1 MIRVL
6 IIATGRTADAGP
18 TAALPYGGGREAP
31 SLLTRLCQ
39 RLDTLNVPDRH
50 VVTRP
55 ELAPPLR
62 KNARGA
68 ERLVARAAA
77 GTGGTPAPALYA
89 PVVVLLLAAP
99 AAHPHARP
107 MDWLVPP
114 IIRGIEYGYLAV
126 LGFAQ
131 GVSAPLV
138 YVLIAVL
145 ALHHHDTVYRSRLG
159 LRPQAW
165 ALRAG
170 LGWEGRMLLAAL
182 AGLCGLLPF
191 AYAALAAYLGVLFAG
206 ESVTTWARTGH
217 DSGVM
222 VDLEEEEA

>member
-1 MIRVL
+1 MNLPARRAPVPPGP
-6 IIATGRTADAGP
+6 ARTCRDDGP
-18 TAALPYGGGREAP
+18 LSAALGRLAGG
-31 SLLTRLCQ
+31 
-39 RLDTLNVPDRH
+39 TL
-50 VVTRP
+50 
-55 ELAPPLR
+55 PPLPGVVL
-62 KNARGA
+62 AAAAACG
-68 ERLVARAAA
+68 LTAA
-77 GTGGTPAPALYA
+77 GTTGAPAPALCA
-89 PVVVLLLAAP
+89 PAVVLLLAGP
-99 AAHPHARP
+99 ASAHPHTGP
-107 MDWLVPP
+107 MDRLVPP

-145 ALHHHDTVYRSRLG
+145 AFHHHDTVYRSRLG

-206 ESVTTWARTGH
+206 EGVTAWARTGH
-217 DSGVM
+217 GSGVM